1 MSGLATR
8 MMLGA
13 TAALCSAMLA
23 TAPSARAQEASQACR
38 ESALPEGVRAAIASQ
53 YSEWRVQTAA
63 DLQAEYQKQWMAKRP
78 ADCPGIATGEFAG
91 KSAVSYAVLLIPREK
106 GKRGYRLVVFDP
118 VAKGAFS
125 AIVLE
130 QSDAYIPTGSG
141 IYRIDP
147 GLQFNE
153 EKFSTFKLKADGLY
167 LETLDQGGYIYY
179 RKHGRYL
186 RVLES
191 D

>member
-1 MSGLATR
+1 

-13 TAALCSAMLA
+13 TAALCGAILAM
-23 TAPSARAQEASQACR
+23 APPVRAQEPGQACQ
-38 ESALPEGVRAAIASQ
+38 ESALPEGVRAALASQ
-53 YSEWRVQTAA
+53 YAAWRVQTAA
-63 DLQAEYQKQWMAKRP
+63 DLQLEYQKQWMTKRP
-78 ADCPGIATGEFAG
+78 AACPGIASGHFAG

-106 GKRGYRLVVFDP
+106 GKQGYRLVVFDP
-118 VAKGAFS
+118 AAKGAFS
-125 AIVLE
+125 PVVLE

-153 EKFSTFKLKADGLY
+153 EKFSTFKLKTDGLY
-167 LETLDQGGYIYY
+167 LETLDQGGFIYY
-179 RKHGRYL
+179 WKHGRYQ